1 MADWI
6 EDYNRDRRHSAL
18 GMTSPM
24 DYERALRTPADAG
37 PEQAA

>member
-1 MADWI
+1 VVAWI

-18 GMTSPM
+18 GMASPI
-24 DYERALRTPADAG
+24 DHERTLRSHTDAG